1 MRGPNDVTGAMFFYF
16 DPDSRIPA
24 DHPLRSVKRYTDSVL
39 AELSAEMSKAYSP
52 IGRPSVPPERL
63 LKGMLLTALYSV
75 RSDRM
80 FCEMLEYN
88 MLFRWFLDMDL
99 DEKTFNA
106 SSFSRLRSRLL
117 ETDVTQRF
125 FDLVLKRAKEK
136 DLLSAEHF
144 TVDGTL
150 IEAWAS
156 HKSFVPKNEA
166 TAVQDPP
173 ATTAEVTADAA
184 SVEPPGGVSD
194 DTAPQSS
201 MDQDAAPLTDG
212 PAIDGAWSH
221 SSKGP
226 AKDEMIDF
234 RGQKRTNDTHQSTT
248 DPEARLLRKGRG
260 KEAKLCFGGHALM
273 ENRNGLL
280 IDLQVALATAT
291 EPELA
296 KVLIARAKELGLD
309 PKTLGADKGYH
320 TKDFVKYLREVGIAP
335 HIARIEGRR
344 TPGLDGRTTRHEG
357 YKISQ
362 RVRKRVE
369 EIFGWGKS
377 YGGLRKTRFKG
388 VKRNQ
393 FGTYLVGA
401 AYNLMRLSRLAPI

>member
-1 MRGPNDVTGAMFFYF
+1 MRGPSDVTGAMFFYF

-24 DHPLRSVKRYTDSVL
+24 DHPLRSIKRYTDSVL
-39 AELSAEMSKAYSP
+39 RELSAELAKTYSP

-99 DEKTFNA
+99 DEKTFNS

-125 FDLVLKRAKEK
+125 FDLVLKLAKEK

-156 HKSFVPKNEA
+156 HKSFVPKN
-166 TAVQDPP
+166 D
-173 ATTAEVTADAA
+173 ATTGPTSPAVAAEGTSVTPPDGVGNDNAMDDAG
-184 SVEPPGGVSD
+184 SQETKS
-194 DTAPQSS
+194 
-201 MDQDAAPLTDG
+201 
-212 PAIDGAWSH
+212 
-221 SSKGP
+221 P
-226 AKDEMIDF
+226 AKDEMVDF

-280 IDLQVALATAT
+280 VDIQVAFATAT

-320 TKDFVKYLREVGIAP
+320 TKDFVRYLREIGIAP

-344 TPGLDGRTTRHEG
+344 TPGLDGRTTRHES
-357 YKISQ
+357 YKTSQ
-362 RVRKRVE
+362 RIRKRIE

-377 YGGLRKTRFKG
+377 YGGLRKSRFKG
-388 VKRNQ
+388 LKRNQ

-401 AYNLMRLSRLAPI
+401 AYNLMRLSRLVPI